1 MERVTA
7 SNSST
12 ASRKDWQLIEQEN
25 IKYFQFK
32 WKNHLAIYST
42 KYGENKFLR
51 KFEPVFLK
59 QIHSDIII
67 NLDSNNNR
75 IGDGLILQ
83 KKNIV
88 PGLKIADCLP
98 VYLFNDKK
106 ICIMHCGWRSIM
118 KGIVK
123 RAEELMGDY
132 KYCLGASIGPCCYE
146 IKQDVVELF
155 NKKYKNA
162 IIFKNQKY
170 FLDLKTAVIKDL
182 GNKDLL
188 ASLKLCTKCHP
199 EYFYSYR
206 RGDDKKRNYAIIMAE
221 I

>member
-1 MERVTA
+1 MERVIPN
-7 SNSST
+7 NSST

-32 WKNHLAIYST
+32 WRNNLAIYST
-42 KYGENKFLR
+42 RYGEDEFLR
-51 KFEPVFLK
+51 NLEPVFLK

-67 NLDSNNNR
+67 NLDSNGSR
-75 IGDGLILQ
+75 MGDGLILQ
-83 KKNIV
+83 KRNIV
-88 PGLKIADCLP
+88 PGIKIADCLP

-106 ICIMHCGWRSIM
+106 VCIIHCGWQGII

-123 RAEELMGDY
+123 RAKELMDNY

-146 IKQDVVELF
+146 VKQDVVELF

-162 IIFKNQKY
+162 IVLKDQKY
-170 FLDLKTAVIKDL
+170 FLDLKSAVIEDL

-188 ASLKLCTKCHP
+188 ASLDLCTKCHP

-206 RGDDKKRNYAIIMAE
+206 RGDDKKRNYAII
-221 I
+221 IRI

>member
-1 MERVTA
+1 
-7 SNSST
+7 
-12 ASRKDWQLIEQEN
+12 
-25 IKYFQFK
+25 
-32 WKNHLAIYST
+32 
-42 KYGENKFLR
+42 
-51 KFEPVFLK
+51 
-59 QIHSDIII
+59 
-67 NLDSNNNR
+67 
-75 IGDGLILQ
+75 
-83 KKNIV
+83 
-88 PGLKIADCLP
+88 
-98 VYLFNDKK
+98 
-106 ICIMHCGWRSIM
+106 M

-182 GNKDLL
+182 GN
-188 ASLKLCTKCHP
+188 HP

>member
-1 MERVTA
+1 VERVIPN
-7 SNSST
+7 NSST

-32 WKNHLAIYST
+32 WRNNLAIYST
-42 KYGENKFLR
+42 RYGEDKFLR
-51 KFEPVFLK
+51 NLEPVFLK

-67 NLDSNNNR
+67 NLDSSNNR

-106 ICIMHCGWRSIM
+106 ICIIHCGWKSII
-118 KGIVK
+118 KGIAK
-123 RAEELMGDY
+123 KAEELMGAY

-146 IKQDVVELF
+146 VKQDVVDLF
-155 NKKYKNA
+155 NKKYKNV
-162 IIFKNQKY
+162 IVLKDQKY
-170 FLDLKTAVIKDL
+170 FLDLKSAVIEDL

-188 ASLKLCTKCHP
+188 ASLDLCTKCHP

-206 RGDDKKRNYAIIMAE
+206 RGDDKKRNYAVIITGT
-221 I
+221 